1 MDYKLTDFLPTTKKE
16 CDLRGWDELDVILFS
31 GDAYVDHPSFGSA
44 ILGRI
49 LEANG
54 YRVAIVPQPDWH
66 GDFRDFKKLGRPRL
80 FFGVSPGA
88 MDSMVNRYTANRRMR
103 SEDAFSPDS
112 RHDMRPDYP
121 SIVYTQILKKL
132 FPDVPVALGGIEA
145 SLRRISHYDYW
156 KDELRK
162 CILCDSGADLILY
175 GMGERSIVEL
185 ANAFAEGKTMDEIH
199 EMPQVTFYC
208 KEKDI
213 PGGFKDDDIILH
225 SHEECLHNKKGQAEN
240 VRHLEEEA
248 NKMHA
253 QRMIQEVDGK
263 YVVVNPPFPLMTTE
277 ELDAAF
283 DLPYTRLP
291 HPKYKGKT
299 IPAYEMIKF
308 SVNLHRGC
316 FGGCSFCTISAHQGK
331 FVVCR
336 SKESILKEVKK
347 IIAMPDFKGY
357 LSDLGGPSAN
367 MYGMHGKNQKA
378 CEVCKRPSC
387 VNPQICPNLNTDHSK
402 LLEIY
407 HAVDALPGIK
417 KSFIGSGVRYDL
429 LLHKSKDEKVNQAER
444 EYTRELITKHVS
456 GRLKVAPEHT
466 SPEVLKFMR
475 KPSFDLFYEFK
486 RIFDKINKEE
496 GLNQQIIP
504 YFISS
509 HPGCHEEDMAEL
521 AVITKGLD
529 FHLEQVQDFT
539 PTPMTISTETWYTG
553 YDPYTLEPVF
563 SAKTQKEKLAQR
575 MLFFWYKPEERRAI
589 ESELRRIGRSD
600 LIAKLYDKRDMK
612 SGHPSA
618 RFDAKAI
625 GSTYDNPGVGRGAR
639 GKNRQGNS
647 SYGPNSGRNGRNQSY
662 QPKGYGNVGCYDE
675 DKYLNNGKPLNA
687 RNRNDGSQRPL
698 SPRELAKSVKE
709 QLKAE
714 KGSGFFKDKKKKSFN
729 PNFDEGN
736 HRRGD
741 MSQNR
746 GNGKQNHGNGR
757 NSGSFSGD
765 NRNKGNS
772 GRRGKR

>member
-16 CDLRGWDELDVILFS
+16 CELRGWDELDVILFS

-429 LLHKSKDEKVNQAER
+429 LLHKSKDEKVNQAAR

-553 YDPYTLEPVF
+553 YNPYTLEPVF

-575 MLFFWYKPEERRAI
+575 MFFFWYKPEERRAI

>member
-16 CDLRGWDELDVILFS
+16 CELRGWDELDVILFS
-31 GDAYVDHPSFGSA
+31 GDAYVDHPSFGAA

-156 KDELRK
+156 KDEFRK

-199 EMPQVTFYC
+199 EMPQVVFYC

-429 LLHKSKDEKVNQAER
+429 LLHKSKDEKVNQAAR

-575 MLFFWYKPEERRAI
+575 MFFFWYKPEERRAI

-600 LIAKLYDKRDMK
+600 LIAKLYDKRDMRG
-612 SGHPSA
+612 GHTSA

-647 SYGPNSGRNGRNQSY
+647 SYGSNSGRNGRNQSY

-709 QLKAE
+709 QLKAD

-741 MSQNR
+741 VS
-746 GNGKQNHGNGR
+746 QNHGNGNKNHEKGR
-757 NSGSFSGD
+757 NSGSFTGD

>member
-16 CDLRGWDELDVILFS
+16 CELRGWDELDVILFS

-429 LLHKSKDEKVNQAER
+429 LLHKSKDEKVNQAAR

-575 MLFFWYKPEERRAI
+575 MFFFWYKPEERRAI

>member
-199 EMPQVTFYC
+199 EMPQVAFYC

-429 LLHKSKDEKVNQAER
+429 LLHKSKDEKVNQAAR

-575 MLFFWYKPEERRAI
+575 MFFFWYKPEERRAI

-600 LIAKLYDKRDMK
+600 LIAKLYNKRDMK

>member
-16 CDLRGWDELDVILFS
+16 CELRGWDELDVILFS

-199 EMPQVTFYC
+199 EMPQVAFYC

-429 LLHKSKDEKVNQAER
+429 LLHKSKDEKVNQAAR

-575 MLFFWYKPEERRAI
+575 MFFFWYKPEERRAI

-612 SGHPSA
+612 TGHPSA

>member
-16 CDLRGWDELDVILFS
+16 CELRGWDELDVILFS
-31 GDAYVDHPSFGSA
+31 GDAYVDHPSFGAA

-199 EMPQVTFYC
+199 EMPQVAFYC

-407 HAVDALPGIK
+407 HSVDALPGIK

-429 LLHKSKDEKVNQAER
+429 LLHKSKDEKVNQAAR

-575 MLFFWYKPEERRAI
+575 MFFFWYKPEERRAI

-600 LIAKLYDKRDMK
+600 LIAKLYDKRDM
-612 SGHPSA
+612 SGGHTSA

-647 SYGPNSGRNGRNQSY
+647 SYGSNSGRNGRNQSY

-698 SPRELAKSVKE
+698 SPREVAKSVKE
-709 QLKAE
+709 QLKAD

-736 HRRGD
+736 HRRSD
-741 MSQNR
+741 VSQNR
-746 GNGKQNHGNGR
+746 GNGNKNHEKGR
-757 NSGSFSGD
+757 NSGSFTGD

-772 GRRGKR
+772 GRRRKR

>member
-16 CDLRGWDELDVILFS
+16 CELRGWDELDVILFS

-66 GDFRDFKKLGRPRL
+66 GDFRDIQKLGRPRL

-199 EMPQVTFYC
+199 EMPQVAFYC

-402 LLEIY
+402 LLEVY

-429 LLHKSKDEKVNQAER
+429 LLHKSKDEKVNQAAR

-575 MLFFWYKPEERRAI
+575 MFFFWYKPEERRAI